1 MHAAPF
7 KDPSDPTRVYCVWS
21 SPFFDGYCSFVKHS
35 MKEAREGH
43 LDGVKQ
49 LSSELSQMDKAITAL
64 DKQGQE
70 AQSNLIDFLK
80 THHIPFQMRG

>member
-1 MHAAPF
+1 
-7 KDPSDPTRVYCVWS
+7 
-21 SPFFDGYCSFVKHS
+21 

-49 LSSELSQMDKAITAL
+49 LSSELAQLEKAIAAL
-64 DKQGQE
+64 EKQGQE

-80 THHIPFQMRG
+80 THNIPFQMRG